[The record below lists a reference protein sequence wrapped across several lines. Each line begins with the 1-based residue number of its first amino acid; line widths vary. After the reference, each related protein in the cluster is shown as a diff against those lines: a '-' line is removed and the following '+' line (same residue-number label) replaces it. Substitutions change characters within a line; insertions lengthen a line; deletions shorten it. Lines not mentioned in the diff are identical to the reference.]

1 MVGLMAAPTIPGL
14 TASQLALLR
23 KVATYYVKHKMMINE
38 YKGAKDRAVER
49 YRLVGFIPA
58 RAKMYEAAWNRMP
71 ANYEAKISDIETRLA
86 AWVIKYCAKMFG
98 VTITHDTAL
107 SFVKSI
113 IAGLKPIE

>member
-1 MVGLMAAPTIPGL
+1 MVGLMTAPTIPGL

-49 YRLVGFIPA
+49 YRLAGFIQA

-98 VTITHDTAL
+98 VTVTHDVAL